1 MNYDNRFNTKI
12 KVYPD
17 GNFKATYCNKCIF
30 ANPQDDK
37 KIDNSTSSQN
47 SKPVEDWEI
56 SLRTLENDNMDL
68 KSITAKEL
76 EIRGITTFQE
86 FLNMNKPKKKSSD
99 NSAINLERS
108 LKRAKERIFDIAYI
122 NDFKYFV
129 TVNFN
134 PDLVNSRNAKDVIKK
149 MRVWLS
155 NQKQRYGM
163 EYILVPEYHPDSYDK
178 VKDRIHCHLLITDY
192 PDSLLVHAPAHK
204 KGGGLIYNKD
214 GSVKRLYSSQG
225 QKIYNMLGWKYGFS
239 TCIPVYKA
247 VNDSNVK
254 LAHYIT
260 KYMTKDV
267 HKIFGKFYWSSKGLK
282 RDVDVELFNSD
293 YDSLPLKE
301 YEIPNTNIRLKYD
314 SQFNYTIG
322 ENSNE
327 KKE

>member
-1 MNYDNRFNTKI
+1 MNYNDRYNTKI
-12 KVYPD
+12 KIYPD
-17 GNFKATYCNKCIF
+17 KNFKATYCNKCIF
-30 ANPQDDK
+30 ANLQYNK

-56 SLRTLENDNMDL
+56 SLRTLENDNRDL

-76 EIRGITTFQE
+76 EIKGITTFQE
-86 FLNMNKPKKKSSD
+86 FLNMNKHKKKSLD
-99 NSAINLERS
+99 NSSINLERS
-108 LKRAKERIFDIAYI
+108 LKRAKERIFDMAYI
-122 NDFKYFV
+122 NDFKFFV
-129 TVNFN
+129 TVTFDTKIVDSSNI
-134 PDLVNSRNAKDVIKK
+134 KDVIKK
-149 MRVWLS
+149 LRSWLC

-163 EYILVPEYHPDSYDK
+163 EYILVPEYHK
-178 VKDRIHCHLLITDY
+178 KGGIHCHLLITDY
-192 PDSLLVHAPAHK
+192 PIELLQHAKKHK
-204 KGGGLIYNKD
+204 KGGEIVYNKD
-214 GSVKRLYSSQG
+214 GTPKLMYTSKG
-225 QKIYNMLGWKYGFS
+225 QPIYNMLGWKYGFS
-239 TCIPVYKA
+239 TCIPIYKA

-301 YEIPNTNIRLKYD
+301 YEIPNVNIRLKYD

-322 ENSNE
+322 GNLNE